1 MVFRRF
7 SIASLSF
14 FLLLT
19 GASAIFVYLVSPLR
33 DPAFQPNS
41 ANAGS
46 LVWWVKGVH
55 EDIWELAAIILAGL
69 LSINFTLVLWRWC
82 QSRTILTARRFWG
95 IPRKIVQFMLFML
108 GIGMWWQLFYLF
120 FIYLLNQWLID

>member
-33 DPAFQPNS
+33 DPAFQPNGG
-41 ANAGS
+41 NAGS
-46 LVWWVKGVH
+46 LIWWLKGVH

-69 LSINFTLVLWRWC
+69 LSINFTLLLWRWC
-82 QSRTILTARRFWG
+82 QSRTILTARRSWG
-95 IPRKIVQFMLFML
+95 IPRNIVQFMLFML
-108 GIGMWWQLFYLF
+108 GIGIWLQLFYLF

>member
-46 LVWWVKGVH
+46 LLWWLKGVH

-69 LSINFTLVLWRWC
+69 LSINFTLLLWRWC
-82 QSRTILTARRFWG
+82 QSRTILTARRSWG
-95 IPRKIVQFMLFML
+95 IPRNIVQFMLFML
-108 GIGMWWQLFYLF
+108 GIGIWLQLFYLF